1 MKWVIADKIE
11 MGRDLVNPCVTIYD
25 ILRHYLK
32 KKFSLVSL
40 SVKKVYRINNY
51 YPRTKKIPFLT

>member
-1 MKWVIADKIE
+1 MKWVISEKFE
-11 MGRDLVNPCVTIYD
+11 MGGDLVNLCVTIYD

-40 SVKKVYRINNY
+40 SVKKIYRINNH